1 MLAGV
6 LAMAAALLVAAPLG
20 SAQRGDDGC
29 GDARRGGDRGG
40 SDDRRGDRVAQ
51 LDVIGLTADARL
63 ICFETDE
70 PEDARTIGALTGLMG
85 DTRLVGIDYRPNGG
99 ALYGVGNAGSV
110 YTINDDTAAA
120 TKVGQLS
127 VALAGAS
134 FGVDVNPA
142 ADALRIISDT
152 GQNLRFSFAA
162 GTTTVDGT
170 LTYPPAT
177 TPATGV
183 TGAGYTNNDSYPN
196 TATTLYDVDSTLD
209 QVAIQ
214 SPANSGQLAAT
225 GKLGVDTNSI
235 IGFDIYS
242 TIRNGTT
249 VDLDA
254 FASLTVGGQSG
265 FYAITLFTGR
275 QVARELLF
283 EESGDRDR
291 DSAESALISA
301 DV

>member
-1 MLAGV
+1 MLAGM
-6 LAMAAALLVAAPLG
+6 LAMAVSLLIAAPLG
-20 SAQRGDDGC
+20 SARGGDDGC
-29 GDARRGGDRGG
+29 GDSRSGGDRGR
-40 SDDRRGDRVAQ
+40 SDDHRGDRDRIAD

-63 ICFETDE
+63 ICFESDD
-70 PEDARTIGALTGLMG
+70 PGDARTIGNVTGLVG
-85 DTRLVGIDYRPNGG
+85 DARLVGIDYRPSNSL
-99 ALYGVGNAGSV
+99 LYGVGNAGGA
-110 YTINDDTAAA
+110 YTINDDTAVA
-120 TKVGQLS
+120 TKVGQLT

-152 GQNLRFSFAA
+152 GQNLRFSFAL
-162 GTTTVDGT
+162 GTTTMDVT
-170 LTYPPAT
+170 LTYPPST

-183 TGAGYTNNDSYPN
+183 TGAGYTNNDLDPN
-196 TATTLYDVDSTLD
+196 TATTLYDVDSMLD

-225 GKLGVDTNSI
+225 GKLGVDTTST
-235 IGFDIYS
+235 IGFDVYS

-254 FASLTVGGQSG
+254 FASLTVGGQAR

-275 QVARELLF
+275 
-283 EESGDRDR
+283 
-291 DSAESALISA
+291 AESLGSFSSRNQVIAIAIPLNQL
-301 DV
+301 

>member
-6 LAMAAALLVAAPLG
+6 LAMAVSLLIAAPLG
-20 SAQRGDDGC
+20 SARGGDDGC
-29 GDARRGGDRGG
+29 GDSRSGGDRGR
-40 SDDRRGDRVAQ
+40 SDDHRGDRDRIAD

-63 ICFETDE
+63 ICFESDD
-70 PEDARTIGALTGLMG
+70 PGDARTIGNVTGLVG
-85 DTRLVGIDYRPNGG
+85 DARLVGIDYRPSNSL
-99 ALYGVGNAGSV
+99 LYGVGNAGGA
-110 YTINDDTAAA
+110 YTINDDDSRRHQGGTADRGPRRR
-120 TKVGQLS
+120 V
-127 VALAGAS
+127 V

-152 GQNLRFSFAA
+152 GQNLRFSFAL
-162 GTTTVDGT
+162 GTTTMDVT
-170 LTYPPAT
+170 LTYPPST

-183 TGAGYTNNDSYPN
+183 TGAGYTNNDLDPN
-196 TATTLYDVDSTLD
+196 TATTLYDVDSMLD

-225 GKLGVDTNSI
+225 GKLGVDTTST
-235 IGFDIYS
+235 IGFDVYS

-254 FASLTVGGQSG
+254 FASLTVGGQAR

-275 QVARELLF
+275 
-283 EESGDRDR
+283 
-291 DSAESALISA
+291 AESLGSFSSRNQVIAIAIPLNQL
-301 DV
+301 